1 MSRGDE
7 SQQLRRSC
15 ETEIESYESFSLAS
29 VDLVLMYCQKLSKQF
44 PDCSPDALIA
54 SATSLAVADMKHY
67 GQIDLEAEYTPIPEE
82 EGVVDLKIRSICRG
96 RRAVILDYRA
106 ARLDQ
111 GSNNTTST

>member
-7 SQQLRRSC
+7 SQQLRKSC
-15 ETEIESYESFSLAS
+15 KAEIESYESFSLAS
-29 VDLVLMYCQKLSKQF
+29 VDLVFMCCQKLSKQF

-54 SATSLAVADMKHY
+54 SATSLAVADMRHY

-82 EGVVDLKIRSICRG
+82 EGIVDLKIRSICRG

-106 ARLDQ
+106 ARLNAD
-111 GSNNTTST
+111 SNNTTST